1 MTAPVTTIQSTSVTK
16 ISNQANK
23 NSCTVTFTA
32 SQDLHDY
39 TAQALGT
46 SHSTGTKVA
55 GSGNVYPSS
64 SLYPSSTLY
73 PKSYLLTAGTVET
86 FEVDYSEIA
95 SNDGTYQV
103 NVYGMNAGGEWEG
116 YEQ

>member
-1 MTAPVTTIQSTSVTK
+1 MTAPVTTIQSASATK
-16 ISNQANK
+16 ISNQSGK
-23 NSCTVTFTA
+23 NACVVTFSA
-32 SQDLHDY
+32 NQDLHDY

-73 PKSYLLTAGTVET
+73 PRSYLLPAGTVET
-86 FEVDYSEIA
+86 FEVDYAEIA
-95 SNDGTYQV
+95 SNDGTYQI
-103 NVYGMNAGGEWEG
+103 NVYGMNAAGEWEG